1 MKLISREMRRVAQF
15 RGPPK
20 TQRRRATK
28 SALQRLQEALQELSK
43 EERYDTLQALPPAVK
58 AALLSH
64 MEWAKFCGTAGA
76 ATDASL
82 SRGGSGGSVAPLRH
96 QRNGRSGRSVT
107 VQRKRGGWVA
117 RLTLLP
123 YLSVSTRC
131 AQTSHQASRMLQVLN
146 RAKDLVLHHEGC
158 EAQSVYQAL
167 NDACGEHQISLTD
180 LSLSF
185 CATVGAERLVG
196 CSISGKYSTCLE
208 DVLQQRHLLLQ
219 GRAEGY
225 EKLREACQKVLLTTV
240 RPRTSRVF
248 GRARPKALESPDA
261 ERLLRGLDRRRRN
274 FCQKRALQVVK
285 RAVRVLE
292 VLLACESRANM
303 ADAKRKA
310 QDGNREAERLR
321 R

>member
-1 MKLISREMRRVAQF
+1 MKLISREMRRVAQSQGLPTSQ
-15 RGPPK
+15 R
-20 TQRRRATK
+20 QRRAAAFGG
-28 SALQRLQEALQELSK
+28 ALQRLQEALQELSK
-43 EERYDTLQALPPAVK
+43 EERYETLQALPAAVK
-58 AALLSH
+58 AALLRH
-64 MEWAKFCGTAGA
+64 MERSKFAAAEAPAAAAVPAAVTAGRGA
-76 ATDASL
+76 GRGVAGRQ
-82 SRGGSGGSVAPLRH
+82 SRS
-96 QRNGRSGRSVT
+96 RSVT

-131 AQTSHQASRMLQVLN
+131 AQTSHQASRMLQVLH
-146 RAKDLVLHHEGC
+146 RAKALVLHHDSC

-185 CATVGAERLVG
+185 CATVSAERLVG

-240 RPRTSRVF
+240 RPRSSRVF
-248 GRARPKALESPDA
+248 GRAKPKAPASLHEA

-274 FCQKRALQVVK
+274 FCQKRALQGVK

-292 VLLACESRANM
+292 VFLASESRPNR

-310 QDGNREAERLR
+310 QDLDLR
-321 R
+321 G